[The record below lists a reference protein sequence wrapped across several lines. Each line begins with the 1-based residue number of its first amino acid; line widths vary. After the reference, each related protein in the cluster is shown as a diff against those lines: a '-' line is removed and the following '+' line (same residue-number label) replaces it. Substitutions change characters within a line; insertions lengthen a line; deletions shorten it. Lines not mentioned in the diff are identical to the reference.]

1 MDNLADTALH
11 RKGASHLPAGNPVVA
26 STEASRE
33 GSVLPHRVDT
43 VQLHNRIT
51 RHRVTLAT
59 LTVGSS
65 HPHPERTD
73 KKSTHKKN
81 PGAHGTC
88 PGVLSTEPLV
98 SELHNGFTEVL
109 AFQHAHKS
117 IDRVLKTV
125 RDVLQVLHLAGRHPL
140 GHVL

>member
-1 MDNLADTALH
+1 VDNLAADTRPVEASLVASRADNLADTALH
-11 RKGASHLPAGNPVVA
+11 RKEASHLPAGNPVVNPVVA

-51 RHRVTLAT
+51 RHRATLAT

-73 KKSTHKKN
+73 NH
-81 PGAHGTC
+81 
-88 PGVLSTEPLV
+88 
-98 SELHNGFTEVL
+98 
-109 AFQHAHKS
+109 
-117 IDRVLKTV
+117 
-125 RDVLQVLHLAGRHPL
+125 
-140 GHVL
+140 